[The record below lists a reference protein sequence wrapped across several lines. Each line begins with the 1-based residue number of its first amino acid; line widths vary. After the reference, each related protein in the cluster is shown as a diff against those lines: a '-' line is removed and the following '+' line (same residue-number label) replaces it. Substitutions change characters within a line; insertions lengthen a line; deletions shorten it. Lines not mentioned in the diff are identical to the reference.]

1 MAISVLSAGAG
12 AGPNVLEAEALTVE
26 SELVLFPP
34 SVHSLFSQ
42 QLEQEVGCVSDTHWD
57 CLGSQSRI
65 QTTCH
70 PPPPQVPAVCSLT
83 PFRWGVGSKSGTSP
97 KCTLFLG
104 SKHFSL
110 VRNWPELQAGSACFL
125 HLVPG
130 NKQAVQSHQE
140 RSLGFLQPSCKSHLF
155 SNQLRELVFL
165 MSDHRFAVSNLWF
178 RPPGSW
184 YSLLCPLPGGPPTTY
199 PPFLPDSVGTF
210 FIDLVLEASFC
221 WCPVC
226 FQWDLLH
233 MWMYFLFVPER
244 DVSSVASYFTNLPL
258 CEIFWMHMDIRKFWA
273 KVEWLPGKDC
283 GNYDQFWVLMPSF
296 FS

>member
-1 MAISVLSAGAG
+1 M
-12 AGPNVLEAEALTVE
+12 P
-26 SELVLFPP
+26 
-34 SVHSLFSQ
+34 
-42 QLEQEVGCVSDTHWD
+42 DTHWD

-65 QTTCH
+65 QTTCN

-130 NKQAVQSHQE
+130 NKQAVHSHQE
-140 RSLGFLQPSCKSHLF
+140 WSLGFLHPSCKSHLF

-165 MSDHRFAVSNLWF
+165 MSDHRFAVSNLW
-178 RPPGSW
+178 SDLQAHDIL
-184 YSLLCPLPGGPPTTY
+184 LLCPLPGGPPTTS

-210 FIDLVLEASFC
+210 FTDLVLEASFC

-226 FQWDLLH
+226 FQWDLLQCGCTFYLFLRG
-233 MWMYFLFVPER
+233 MWVQWPPTSPTFLSVRFSECAGIFGNFELKWNDFQARTVGIMINSGYSCLI
-244 DVSSVASYFTNLPL
+244 SSPRYSY
-258 CEIFWMHMDIRKFWA
+258 
-273 KVEWLPGKDC
+273 
-283 GNYDQFWVLMPSF
+283 
-296 FS
+296 